1 MGHTEI
7 AYVGEMAKENRFA
20 GYREALMAHGLE
32 VDAARVVEAKQ
43 TLEGGYQGA
52 RQLCERAAG
61 FSAVFCAN
69 DATAMGCIK
78 YLRETGIK
86 VPEQVSV
93 ISVDDIEMS
102 RYFNPMLTTIHI
114 PIDELGRQAAKMLI
128 DRIEKGHSLP
138 LKMELPFSLSNRDSC
153 APCGRKTRK

>member
-1 MGHTEI
+1 M
-7 AYVGEMAKENRFA
+7 
-20 GYREALMAHGLE
+20 
-32 VDAARVVEAKQ
+32 
-43 TLEGGYQGA
+43 
-52 RQLCERAAG
+52 
-61 FSAVFCAN
+61 
-69 DATAMGCIK
+69 
-78 YLRETGIK
+78 
-86 VPEQVSV
+86 PEQVSV